1 MPLQNIADYC
11 MSRFEPW
18 TSFPALECSATGKQF
33 TYGDVRTM
41 ARQFGSQLLD
51 SGEHDFLYRSYV
63 GILHEQCGRIV
74 ASGLRPGDRVATFV
88 PNCPEFGPVLLGSL
102 GVGVTLVPMS
112 PMLGAREVARLY
124 CTL

>member
-1 MPLQNIADYC
+1 M
-11 MSRFEPW
+11 
-18 TSFPALECSATGKQF
+18 
-33 TYGDVRTM
+33 
-41 ARQFGSQLLD
+41 
-51 SGEHDFLYRSYV
+51 
-63 GILHEQCGRIV
+63 